1 VLLHAIRKTDR
12 SRWWNEPGKKSNT
25 AVKLHFVIPQVL
37 LNVNRKF
44 DRSRG
49 RKVRQEDEQHSCKF
63 KLCYLPT
70 VLHVICKREG
80 STERK
85 KS

>member
-1 VLLHAIRKTDR
+1 MPTERLAVAD
-12 SRWWNEPGKKSNT
+12 GKKSNT

-37 LNVNRKF
+37 LKVNRKF

-49 RKVRQEDEQHSCKF
+49 RKERQEDEQNSCEF

-70 VLHVICKREG
+70 VLHVICRREG
-80 STERK
+80 GTHREEERLGETET
-85 KS
+85 